1 MIKINCSYDE
11 LVPIEQL
18 TPNRFNPNH
27 HPDSQIKALAE
38 VIRKTGWRAPI
49 VAGKKSGLINI
60 GHGRYQAA
68 KLLGVT
74 EVPVDWQ
81 EFNNEAE
88 EYSAMIADNKLA
100 EESYIDEDELREVMK
115 AVQDMDVDFDLALTG
130 FNTDEIADLF
140 RAEIQ
145 KQAKELEQTPEAE
158 ESSSDAAPNPY
169 AGMKES
175 SVRMV
180 QVYFDDTNID
190 EYRRL
195 VKEFKT
201 KHGIDND
208 SDAIL
213 KAFQLLA

>member
-27 HPDSQIKALAE
+27 HPESQIKALAE
-38 VIRKTGWRAPI
+38 VIKKTGWRAPI

-81 EFNNEAE
+81 EFSNEAE

-100 EESYIDEDELREVMK
+100 EESYIDEEELKEVMK
-115 AVQDMDVDFDLALTG
+115 AVRDMEVDFDLSLTG
-130 FNTDEIADLF
+130 FNTDEIADMF
-140 RAEIQ
+140 RSEIQ
-145 KQAKELEQTPEAE
+145 KKAKELEAVPESE
-158 ESSSDAAPNPY
+158 DSGTEAAVNPY
-169 AGMKES
+169 ADMKES

-180 QVYFDDTNID
+180 QVFFDDQNID
-190 EYRRL
+190 EYRAL
-195 VKEFKT
+195 VKDFKT

-213 KAFQLLA
+213 KAFRLLA